1 LVLGDAPVLVAVL
14 DRGVFRSHHTGAGM
28 TVNAQRPAGVPAT
41 TMAALMLAVFT
52 VSVGYGVVLPLL
64 PYLIERL
71 LGAGV
76 QAAQVSRNTGLLTAV
91 YTLALFLFAPAWGRL
106 SDRRGPRGVLLV
118 GLLGFGVTMLVF
130 SFIEGLTA
138 VYAERFL
145 SGMFA
150 AAVTPVAAAAI
161 GDFAT
166 TEEGRARR
174 LAFVSMAAIIGFLI
188 GPMLGVFVTR
198 FAADFFTIAM
208 PAGSVAIPLAAT
220 ALLAFLV
227 ASAVAFAVPSGAG
240 RERSKKTA
248 GTAVDR
254 TAWLV
259 PKLLILTFIVSAG
272 VGVFEVGLALRG
284 KQELGLTP
292 YQIALMFTECSL
304 VMFVMQAIVFSPWV
318 KPNTTRWLIA
328 PALAVL
334 AAGLFLIP
342 RASDFTLM
350 LVVIGAVAASAGIL
364 SPILTYWIS
373 AKAGSA
379 QGWELGKQTA
389 AASLGVTVGSAAG
402 GLLFNVAALPG
413 ASFVLTA
420 GLVALGFLLS
430 LGLPRLLVHPLPL
443 GNLDSPD
450 AGSRRS

>member
-1 LVLGDAPVLVAVL
+1 VIG
-14 DRGVFRSHHTGAGM
+14 
-28 TVNAQRPAGVPAT
+28 N
-41 TMAALMLAVFT
+41 FT
-52 VSVGYGVVLPLL
+52 
-64 PYLIERL
+64 
-71 LGAGV
+71 
-76 QAAQVSRNTGLLTAV
+76 
-91 YTLALFLFAPAWGRL
+91 
-106 SDRRGPRGVLLV
+106 
-118 GLLGFGVTMLVF
+118 
-130 SFIEGLTA
+130 
-138 VYAERFL
+138 
-145 SGMFA
+145 
-150 AAVTPVAAAAI
+150 
-161 GDFAT
+161 T
-166 TEEGRARR
+166 TEQGRARR
-174 LAFVSMAAIIGFLI
+174 LAFVSMAGIAGFLL

-198 FAADFFTIAM
+198 FAADFFTLAM

-227 ASAVAFAVPSGAG
+227 ASAVAFAVPGG
-240 RERSKKTA
+240 EGHDRSQKTT
-248 GTAVDR
+248 GVSVDK

-272 VGVFEVGLALRG
+272 IGVFEVGLALRG

-304 VMFVMQAIVFSPWV
+304 VMFAMQAIVFSPWF
-318 KPNTTRWLIA
+318 KPDTTRWLIA
-328 PALAVL
+328 PALSVL
-334 AAGLFLIP
+334 AAGLFLVP

-389 AASLGVTVGSAAG
+389 AASLGVTLGSAAG

-420 GLVALGFLLS
+420 GLAVLGFVLS
-430 LGLPRLLVHPLPL
+430 LTLPRLLVPRNL
-443 GNLDSPD
+443 GVSALTSEAP
-450 AGSRRS
+450 

>member
-1 LVLGDAPVLVAVL
+1 
-14 DRGVFRSHHTGAGM
+14 
-28 TVNAQRPAGVPAT
+28 
-41 TMAALMLAVFT
+41 MAALMLAVFT
-52 VSVGYGVVLPLL
+52 VSVGFGVVLPLL

-76 QAAQVSRNTGLLTAV
+76 GAAQVSRHTGLLTAV
-91 YTLALFLFAPAWGRL
+91 YTLSLFLFAPIWGRL
-106 SDRRGPRGVLLV
+106 SDRRGARGVLLV
-118 GLLGFGVTMLVF
+118 GLLGFSVTMLVF
-130 SFIEGLTA
+130 SFVESLAA
-138 VYAERFL
+138 VYAERFF
-145 SGMFA
+145 SGLFA

-161 GDFAT
+161 GNFTAT
-166 TEEGRARR
+166 EQGRARR
-174 LAFVSMAAIIGFLI
+174 LSFVSMAGIAGFLL

-198 FAADFFTIAM
+198 FAADFFTLAM
-208 PAGSVAIPLAAT
+208 AAGSVAIPLAAT

-227 ASAVAFAVPSGAG
+227 ASAVAFAVPNGEGRDRSQKANGA
-240 RERSKKTA
+240 S
-248 GTAVDR
+248 VDK

-292 YQIALMFTECSL
+292 YQIAAMFTECSL
-304 VMFVMQAIVFSPWV
+304 VMFVMQAIIFSPWF
-318 KPNTTRWLIA
+318 KPDATRWLIA

-334 AAGLFLIP
+334 AVGLFLVP

-364 SPILTYWIS
+364 SPIMTYWIS
-373 AKAGSA
+373 ARAGSA

-389 AASLGVTVGSAAG
+389 AASLGVTLGSAAG

-420 GLVALGFLLS
+420 GLTVLGFLLS
-430 LGLPRLLVHPLPL
+430 LGLPHLLVHS
-443 GNLDSPD
+443 NSSPRLLT
-450 AGSRRS
+450 A